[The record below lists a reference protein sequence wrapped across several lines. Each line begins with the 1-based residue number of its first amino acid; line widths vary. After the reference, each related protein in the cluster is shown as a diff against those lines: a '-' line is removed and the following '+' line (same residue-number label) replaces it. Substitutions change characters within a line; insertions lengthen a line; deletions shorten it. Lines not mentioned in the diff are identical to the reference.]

1 MEGIH
6 EILSALYSSAEGSAE
21 IAVSLVA
28 ALIRKSGVPF
38 VKSWS
43 TLDG

>member
-28 ALIRKSGVPF
+28 ALIQKKR
-38 VKSWS
+38 S
-43 TLDG
+43 TLREKLVYS